1 VILDLELPENTLRR
15 CMRDRG
21 ICNQQQLL
29 VVPMRGKAASLNIG
43 LPAVRAKL
51 GAETHSL
58 GCSLRDPGLP

>member
-1 VILDLELPENTLRR
+1 VILDLELPENMLRR
-15 CMRDRG
+15 WMRDRG
-21 ICNQQQLL
+21 IRNQQQLV

-51 GAETHSL
+51 GAETQRR